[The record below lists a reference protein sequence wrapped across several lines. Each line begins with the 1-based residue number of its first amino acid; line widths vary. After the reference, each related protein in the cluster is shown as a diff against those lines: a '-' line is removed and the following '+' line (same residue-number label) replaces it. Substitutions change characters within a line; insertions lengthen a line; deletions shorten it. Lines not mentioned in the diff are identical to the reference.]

1 MLIRERF
8 NGKFSN
14 PLSSNKDLYFRCFE
28 LNKCP
33 PQFIKPDKYKKICE
47 DIHGNDEDTSVE
59 ENNIEETSSF
69 DKDTSINEKDC
80 SETSNYDE
88 DTSVKERDLQGTLD
102 NTTSTDLQLREFQ
115 NYKAEGD
122 NSSVAFPE
130 DQARPT

>member
-1 MLIRERF
+1 MA
-8 NGKFSN
+8 
-14 PLSSNKDLYFRCFE
+14 NKNLYFRCFE

-33 PQFIKPDKYKKICE
+33 PQFIKPVKYKKICE
-47 DIHGNDEDTSVE
+47 DIHGNDEDTSAE